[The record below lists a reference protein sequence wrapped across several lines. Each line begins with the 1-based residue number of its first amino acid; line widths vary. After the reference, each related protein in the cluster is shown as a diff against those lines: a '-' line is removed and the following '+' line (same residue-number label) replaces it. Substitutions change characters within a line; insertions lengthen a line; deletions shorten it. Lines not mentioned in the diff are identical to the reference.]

1 VAATTNRTTNPL
13 LQDVNKGWLQQY
25 REHAPARVMTGGAVA
40 GKVVIGATGD
50 YKNIDALIYDA
61 VSSLI
66 DPWFRKD
73 PSLVVVLGREL
84 VHDKYFPLV
93 NKDQPA
99 TEKLATDII
108 LSQKRAGGLPLAEV
122 PYIPDGAILITSL
135 KNLSLYWQFGGRR
148 RYIKEE
154 PEANRIANYESS
166 NDAYVVE
173 DYGFGCL
180 IENVEIQEA

>member
-1 VAATTNRTTNPL
+1 
-13 LQDVNKGWLQQY
+13 
-25 REHAPARVMTGGAVA
+25 
-40 GKVVIGATGD
+40 
-50 YKNIDALIYDA
+50 
-61 VSSLI
+61 
-66 DPWFRKD
+66 
-73 PSLVVVLGREL
+73 
-84 VHDKYFPLV
+84 V

-135 KNLSLYWQFGGRR
+135 KNLSIYWQLGGRR

-154 PEANRIANYESS
+154 PESNQIANYESS

-173 DYGFGCL
+173 DFGFGCL
-180 IENVEIQEA
+180 IENVEIQEAP